1 MAIIYR
7 PDNENKTWTISE
19 WNEVDPIPEG
29 YTTIGPPKLNW
40 RPIFDWDTQE
50 WTETATEWEK
60 KGFTTEQEMKDA
72 QEAMEK
78 EAYQENQRRDTEQA
92 TNLLISRMLD
102 QYILSAELPPEE
114 WDAIRRMYPTY
125 SAGED
130 YKAGDRIQYQE
141 TIYEIVQPHRS
152 QEDWEPNQTPA
163 LYKEFLQLETEG
175 GTPVIA
181 DWKQPTGAHDAY
193 KKGDKA
199 AFNGKVYESTMD
211 GNIWSPT
218 AHPAGWK
225 EVTPS

>member
-19 WNEVDPIPEG
+19 WDEKEPIPEG
-29 YTTIGPPKLNW
+29 YTTIAPPKLNW
-40 RPIFDWDTQE
+40 RPIFNWDTQE

-102 QYILSAELPPEE
+102 RYILSAELPPEE
-114 WDAIRRMYPTY
+114 LVAIRRMYPTY

-141 TIYEIVQPHRS
+141 TIYEVVQPHRS
-152 QEDWEPNQTPA
+152 QEDWKPNQTPA
-163 LYKEFLQLETEG
+163 LYKEFMKLETEG

-199 AFNGKVYESTMD
+199 AFNGKVYESTIN
-211 GNIWSPT
+211 GNVWSPT

>member
-19 WNEVDPIPEG
+19 WDEKEPIPEG
-29 YTTIGPPKLNW
+29 YTTIAPPKLNW
-40 RPIFDWDTQE
+40 RPIFNWDTQE

-78 EAYQENQRRDTEQA
+78 EAYQENQHRDTEQA

-102 QYILSAELPPEE
+102 QYILSTELPPEE
-114 WDAIRRMYPTY
+114 LAAIRRMYPTY

-163 LYKEFLQLETEG
+163 LYKEFMKLETEG

-199 AFNGKVYESTMD
+199 AFNGKVYESTID

>member
-1 MAIIYR
+1 MAIIYK

-19 WNEVDPIPEG
+19 WDEKEPIPEG
-29 YTTIGPPKLNW
+29 YTTIAPPKLNW
-40 RPIFDWDTQE
+40 RPIFDWNTQE

-60 KGFTTEQEMKDA
+60 KGFATEQEMKDA

-102 QYILSAELPPEE
+102 RYILSTELPPEE
-114 WDAIRRMYPTY
+114 LAAIRRMYPTY
-125 SAGED
+125 SAGKD
-130 YKAGDRIQYQE
+130 YKAGERIQYKE

-152 QEDWEPNQTPA
+152 QEDWKPNQTPA

-199 AFNGKVYESTMD
+199 AFNGKVYESTID